1 MMRFSSKRR
10 RFTVPMNAMSDVAF
24 LLLIFIML
32 VALINYRKEVH
43 IDYPEAV
50 ESVKKVS
57 DKKNLELWIDKSGGI
72 YMDGTRS
79 SLGEVENAVGE
90 LYRIAP
96 DTRVHIIADRDVPFA
111 GVNAVLEI
119 LQLLEYRVVT
129 FVVREPGEPAAGAQP
144 AEKRPALRIAPMTR
158 PVPKARRYITR

>member
-1 MMRFSSKRR
+1 MMQFSRKHR
-10 RFTVPMNAMSDVAF
+10 RFIVPMNAMSDVAF

-50 ESVKKVS
+50 ESVRRVS

-72 YMDGTRS
+72 YLDGTES
-79 SLGEVENAVGE
+79 SLVEIENTIEE
-90 LYRIAP
+90 LYRTAP
-96 DTRVHIIADRDVPFA
+96 DTRIHVIADRDVPFVN
-111 GVNAVLEI
+111 VNAVLEI

-129 FVVREPGEPAAGAQP
+129 FVVRESG
-144 AEKRPALRIAPMTR
+144 RL
-158 PVPKARRYITR
+158 KASS